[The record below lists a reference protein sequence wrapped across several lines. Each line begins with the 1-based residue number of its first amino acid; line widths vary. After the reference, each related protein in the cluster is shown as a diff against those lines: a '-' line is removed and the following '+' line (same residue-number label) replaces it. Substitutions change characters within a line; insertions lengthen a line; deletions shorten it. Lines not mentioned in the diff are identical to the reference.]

1 MKDLS
6 KLTDEEIIE
15 YLKGKRIVVVNEAIQ
30 HEEEIIVR
38 SDSKVEPQISGR
50 VIKFLSPS
58 GWRFINLNQIKT
70 VGRKKVA

>member
-38 SDSKVEPQISGR
+38 SDSKVEPQISGG

>member
-6 KLTDEEIIE
+6 KLTDEETID
-15 YLKGKRIVVVNEAIQ
+15 YLKGKRIVVVNSESE

-38 SDSKVEPQISGR
+38 SDSKIEPQISGGI
-50 VIKFLSPS
+50 IKFLSPS
-58 GWRFINLNQIKT
+58 GWRFIKLNQIKT

>member
-38 SDSKVEPQISGR
+38 SDSKVEPQISGG

-58 GWRFINLNQIKT
+58 GWRFINLNHIKT

>member
-38 SDSKVEPQISGR
+38 SDSKVEPQIAGG

-58 GWRFINLNQIKT
+58 GWRFINLNHITT

>member
-6 KLTDEEIIE
+6 NLTDEEIIE
-15 YLKGKRIVVVNEAIQ
+15 YLKGKRIVVVNEAIK

-38 SDSKVEPQISGR
+38 SDSKVEPQISGG